1 MKRRLMISLAPF
13 AIACACGPVGGGTY
27 YAVDLQQ
34 TTLGNNCDIGPNL
47 ADDRSTFRENDVF
60 VIYSGSDG
68 TQYIDIGEVSLVGT
82 SVEGG
87 IEFKGESLDIEFP
100 TGEIKQS
107 TSITQK
113 VEWKP
118 DGSFV
123 NGTMTVSESTTYSC
137 DAAVGQ
143 CPGSTECSRTTL
155 FTARRLDGVS
165 FEHDPIGG

>member
-1 MKRRLMISLAPF
+1 MIRYLVLSLALL
-13 AIACACGPVGGGTY
+13 AVVGACGPAGGGTY

-47 ADDRSTFRENDVF
+47 ADDRSTFRANDVF
-60 VIYSGSDG
+60 VVYAGSDG
-68 TQYIDIGEVSLVGT
+68 NQYIDIGDVSLAGT
-82 SVEGG
+82 TIDGG

-100 TGEIKQS
+100 TGEIKQT

-113 VEWKP
+113 IEWKP

-123 NGTMTVSESTTYSC
+123 SGTMTVSESTSYSC

-143 CPGSTECSRTTL
+143 CPGNTECSRTTP

-165 FEHDPIGG
+165 FEHDPIDG